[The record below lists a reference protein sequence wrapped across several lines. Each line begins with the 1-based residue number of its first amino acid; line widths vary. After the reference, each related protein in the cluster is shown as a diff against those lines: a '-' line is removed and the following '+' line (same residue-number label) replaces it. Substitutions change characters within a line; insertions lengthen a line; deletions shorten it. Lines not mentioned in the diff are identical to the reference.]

1 MFLPTIMSSKPA
13 ASNLS
18 FRNFRERLDV
28 AALIFAPYVVT
39 IVWQYFA
46 FLGNKTIGW
55 TLAAIVSLAL
65 WYALIALQETPREKT
80 GWQFWVIVGVP
91 LLLVYLLRVSFP
103 DVSFDVLNY
112 HIFHSERALHGSLF
126 ISGDFFPTAA
136 PFNPTPDI
144 LTGLYRHALGY
155 RLGTIANLF
164 ALIWTGLVCNRLL
177 RDYIARTWL
186 RNLSVLFILFTEQ
199 LMFEI
204 NNYMVDLLALPLLL
218 EATLV
223 AIDTNA
229 NKILRRS
236 ITLAALLGIATA
248 FKLANLFVALPI
260 VLVFLFNL
268 IVKADGGNRK
278 RAITKLW
285 KSIPLAA
292 LLFLIPIAPFTIF
305 IFRETGN
312 PIFPL
317 YNGLFKSPF
326 WPQGAV
332 FDPRWGPWGVAET
345 LAWPIVMF
353 FRPWRL
359 NEFTFYT
366 GRLTIGYLL
375 AFACLFIPHGDRKVR
390 AIGFITLVGTILWSA
405 TSGYIRYALYLELT
419 SGFLLVWLGYFIWTR
434 TPRLP
439 KWARFAAQAPLWLLL
454 IFQSYV
460 ALGYINRWEWS
471 TRGTAIAHP
480 KPFGR
485 ESKNLLRDR
494 SLADYL
500 SPEDKAPFDDVEVW
514 LETTYK
520 TAAFEALMN
529 PHLPV
534 IGVRMPNYFDT
545 NQARQKF
552 AEVLQSV
559 KGKRM
564 FTLTDRE
571 GYEDARALLA
581 ARGLTMGKARAV
593 SIDYFSHELR
603 FNMLIVEVLPSWQ
616 SSDQKQAEK
625 NLPLPDMAFKA
636 RLAVDGPPVVMHA
649 GQQQAIRVKLTNESN
664 VAWPGRQ
671 PTWQFQLTVGDRW
684 LDEHGAKV
692 TEVDARVALF
702 DDLRPAETVE
712 LPMTITAPTT
722 PGIYILQLDAIQE
735 GVAWFGDRGSP
746 VLNLKIKIE

>member
-1 MFLPTIMSSKPA
+1 MSSNPA
-13 ASNLS
+13 LVNLG
-18 FRNFRERLDV
+18 FKKFQERFDV
-28 AALIFAPYVVT
+28 ASLIFAPYVLT

-55 TLAAIVSLAL
+55 ISAAVVCAAV
-65 WYALIALQETPREKT
+65 WYALVALKEPPKEKT
-80 GWQFWVIVGVP
+80 TWQFWLIVGLP

-126 ISGDFFPTAA
+126 IPGDFFPTAA

-144 LTGLYRHALGY
+144 LTGLYRLALGY

-164 ALIWTGLVCNRLL
+164 ALIWTGITCNRLL
-177 RDYIARTWL
+177 REYVASTWL
-186 RNLSVLFILFTEQ
+186 RSLCVLFILFTEQ

-223 AIDTNA
+223 ALDTKA
-229 NKILRRS
+229 NKIVRRT
-236 ITLAALLGIATA
+236 IVLAILLGMATA
-248 FKLANLFVALPI
+248 FKLANLFIALPI
-260 VLVFLFNL
+260 VLAFLFNL
-268 IVKADGGNRK
+268 LFKPDGRD
-278 RAITKLW
+278 RVSVVTRLL
-285 KSIPLAA
+285 KSAPAAA

-332 FDPRWGPWGVAET
+332 FDPRWGPWGAAET

-366 GRLTIGYLL
+366 GRLTVGYVL
-375 AFACLFIPHGDRKVR
+375 AFACLLIPHGERKVR
-390 AIGFITLVGTILWSA
+390 AIAFITLLGTILWSA

-419 SGFLLVWLGYFIWTR
+419 SGFLLVWLGYFIWRKTA
-434 TPRLP
+434 RLP
-439 KWARFAAQAPLWLLL
+439 SWSRCAAQAPLWLLL
-454 IFQSYV
+454 IVQSYV
-460 ALGYINRWEWS
+460 ALGYVNRWEWS

-480 KPFGR
+480 KPFFR
-485 ESKNLLRDR
+485 ESKNFLRDR

-500 SPEDKAPFDDVEVW
+500 APEDKAPFDRVEVW
-514 LETTYK
+514 VETTYK

-534 IGVRMPNYFDT
+534 IGVRMPNYFET
-545 NQARQKF
+545 NLARQKF

-559 KGKRM
+559 QGKRM

-571 GYEDARALLA
+571 SYEDARALLA
-581 ARGLTMGKARAV
+581 ARGLAMGKASAV

-603 FNMLIVEVLPSWQ
+603 FNMLIVEVLPTWQ
-616 SSDQKQAEK
+616 NSDQKQAEK

-636 RLAVDGPPVVMHA
+636 RLAVDNPPTIMRA
-649 GQQQAIRVKLTNESN
+649 GQQQTIRVKLTNQSN
-664 VAWPGRQ
+664 VTWPGRQ

-684 LDEHGAKV
+684 LDEHGAKI

-712 LPMTITAPTT
+712 LPMTITAPSS

-746 VLNLKIKIE
+746 TLNLKIKVE